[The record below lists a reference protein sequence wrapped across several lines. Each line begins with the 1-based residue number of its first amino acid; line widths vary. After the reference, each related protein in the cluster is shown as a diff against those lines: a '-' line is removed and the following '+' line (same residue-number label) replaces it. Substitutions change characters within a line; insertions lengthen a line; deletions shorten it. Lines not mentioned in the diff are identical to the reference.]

1 MFDFFLKIYADKVD
15 RFLTNDFS
23 IVERAK
29 RNKEKTSEKKK
40 IKKIAAID
48 QTNMTA
54 GKLFVCPWFKREES
68 NDYHRIFYH
77 RTLSSNRMTLIYR
90 QLTVRNDDISQ
101 IFHSPIF
108 VFPK

>member
-1 MFDFFLKIYADKVD
+1 MIFPSLKEQSVT
-15 RFLTNDFS
+15 R
-23 IVERAK
+23 K
-29 RNKEKTSEKKK
+29 RQVKKKK
-40 IKKIAAID
+40 IKKIATID

>member
-1 MFDFFLKIYADKVD
+1 M
-15 RFLTNDFS
+15 TNDFS

-29 RNKEKTSEKKK
+29 RNEEKTSEKKKK

-48 QTNMTA
+48 QIIRPTA
-54 GKLFVCPWFKREES
+54 DKLFVCPWFKREES

-90 QLTVRNDDISQ
+90 QLTVRNDDSSQ